1 MSSTGLEMRQNR
13 FRPGLCPGPHWGSLQ
28 RSPRPHS
35 WWGGGWLPPPQK
47 PQPALALRASGFRCV
62 VHQTPPNINPS
73 YGLAYGIP
81 SCITHRP
88 LCTYQISMKSDKL
101 LWTDV
106 WTDVPTDR
114 RTLGRLAGVDLI
126 HATPVSPTVTVKQ
139 LSVVKLS
146 QHYRVGQNS
155 KPLGEA
161 ITFDC

>member
-1 MSSTGLEMRQNR
+1 
-13 FRPGLCPGPHWGSLQ
+13 
-28 RSPRPHS
+28 
-35 WWGGGWLPPPQK
+35 
-47 PQPALALRASGFRCV
+47 
-62 VHQTPPNINPS
+62 
-73 YGLAYGIP
+73 
-81 SCITHRP
+81 
-88 LCTYQISMKSDKL
+88 MKSDKL

-126 HATPVSPTVTVKQ
+126 HATPVSPTLTVKQ